1 MFYTPGFRS
10 EASFRFSATETEAP
24 CRRNDSSV
32 RAADFADCA
41 DAAWLGV
48 GKFLSI
54 ACGEKIYAIC
64 LICGTFL
71 AATFRR
77 LEPQYLFRHSGI
89 SPIAPMLQGRA

>member
-64 LICGTFL
+64 GLQF

-89 SPIAPMLQGRA
+89 SPIAPMLHGRA